1 MKFKQLA
8 CILSFNYFL
17 NKNFFLTLKTCV
29 GCCCATFRAVAL
41 QRKLAIGWDQSVKF
55 INMESH
61 RQGQAK
67 TGLVGFATCMS
78 GLGKMSLSHEIACLF
93 NINVTLCK

>member
-1 MKFKQLA
+1 M
-8 CILSFNYFL
+8 SFIYFL
-17 NKNFFLTLKTCV
+17 NRNFFFKFKNLNGV
-29 GCCCATFRAVAL
+29 GCCSATFRAVSL
-41 QRKLAIGWDQSVKF
+41 QCKLAIGWDQSAKF

-78 GLGKMSLSHEIACLF
+78 GLGKMSLPHDIACLF